1 MKTATAMA
9 ANLCR
14 EFEGFRERPYLCPA
28 GVPTIG
34 YGSTFYPDGRKVT
47 IKDAPI
53 TREKAEEMLQ
63 HTLVKEFLPAVLRQC
78 PNLATA
84 APERLAAILDWT
96 YNLGE
101 GNLAS
106 STLRKKLLA
115 EDWPAACTEILRWNK
130 GPDRKPLP
138 GLVRRRE
145 AEVQLIKETL
155 P

>member
-1 MKTATAMA
+1 MKTAVTLA

-14 EFEGFRERPYLCPA
+14 EFEGFRGRPYLCPA

-34 YGSTFYPDGRKVT
+34 FGSTFYPDGTKVT
-47 IKDAPI
+47 MKDAPI
-53 TREKAEEMLQ
+53 TRERAEEMLQ
-63 HTLVKEFLPAVLRQC
+63 HTLVKTFLPGVLRQC
-78 PNLATA
+78 PNLKDA
-84 APERLAAILDWT
+84 APERLGAILDWT

-115 EDWPAACTEILRWNK
+115 DDWLAACTEILRWNK
-130 GPDRKPLP
+130 GPDRQPLP